1 MDGKEVVVAARFS
14 TEGTAYPSA
23 PGDTDMQL
31 PRQGWPLNQF
41 NTSCKIPRE
50 TQKFRAESRC
60 LDPNTHP
67 LMPATRPPTLGTASS
82 HGRGSAPTSQPKPV
96 APLGQGGC
104 RSGPAA
110 PSRKSSL
117 EKHLMGG
124 GIRLCRVRVSYVKKP
139 GPRG

>member
-1 MDGKEVVVAARFS
+1 MAARFS

-23 PGDTDMQL
+23 PGDTEMQL

-41 NTSCKIPRE
+41 NTSCEIPRE
-50 TQKFRAESRC
+50 TQKFRAEGQC

-67 LMPATRPPTLGTASS
+67 LMPATHSPAPGTASS
-82 HGRGSAPTSQPKPV
+82 RGHGSAPTSQPKPV

-117 EKHLMGG
+117 EKHLWEVGSG
-124 GIRLCRVRVSYVKKP
+124 SAG
-139 GPRG
+139 